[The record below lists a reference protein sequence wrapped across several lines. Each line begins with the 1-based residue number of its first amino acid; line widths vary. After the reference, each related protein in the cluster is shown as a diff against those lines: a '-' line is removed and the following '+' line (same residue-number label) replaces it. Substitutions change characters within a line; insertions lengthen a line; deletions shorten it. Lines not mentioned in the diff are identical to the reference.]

1 VAGPQILQM
10 YETLVDERTRASL
23 GRPFKQLI
31 DGAWVDASSG
41 ETLDVVNPADEN
53 VIATVPAGTWEDVD
67 LAVRAARKAFEDG
80 PWTRMPPGERAKL
93 LWRIADLLE
102 ARKEEFAEL
111 ETLDNGKPITMSKWV
126 DVPASVAALRYWSG
140 WCTKIAGET
149 RAVDMPGEYLA
160 MTLREPVGVVG
171 LITPWNF
178 PLMSAVSKLGP
189 ALAAG
194 CTVVLKPAE
203 QTSLTAIRLGEVI
216 LEAGMPAG
224 VVNIVTG
231 IGAVTGAALAE
242 HNGVDKI
249 SFTGSTAVGKS
260 LIGAARGNLK
270 RLTLELGGKSPT
282 IILPDADL
290 EKAVAGAANSIFR
303 NSGQICVAGSRL
315 YVARN
320 HFDEVVEGISNAAAQ
335 LRLGNGLD
343 PATTMGPL
351 VSDKQ
356 QERVRSYIDDA
367 RASGA
372 SIVASSVEP
381 WDKGYFVAP
390 TIIHNVDQQ
399 MRVVQEEIFGPVL
412 VATAVDDLDQ
422 LAALAN
428 DSIYGL
434 SASIWTRD
442 ISSAYRLA
450 KKIRAGTITINSGSI
465 AGPNIPFGGF
475 KQSGWGRENGAEGVE
490 SFTELKTVITAL

>member
-1 VAGPQILQM
+1 M

>member
-1 VAGPQILQM
+1 MPTAIELTK
-10 YETLVDERTRASL
+10 ETQAALE
-23 GRPFKQLI
+23 RPFQLLI
-31 DGAWVDASSG
+31 DGRWVDAQSG
-41 ETLDVVNPADEN
+41 DTLDVFNPADGG
-53 VIATVPAGTWEDVD
+53 VIANIPAGGQDD
-67 LAVRAARKAFEDG
+67 IDRAVAAARRAFESG
-80 PWTRMPPGERAKL
+80 PWTTMPPGERAKL
-93 LWRIADLLE
+93 LWRIADLVE

-111 ETLDNGKPITMSKWV
+111 ETLDNGKPITMSRWV
-126 DVPASVAALRYWSG
+126 DVPASVSALRYWAG
-140 WCTKIAGET
+140 WCTKISGET
-149 RAVDMPGEYLA
+149 RAVDMPGEFLA

-203 QTSLTAIRLGEVI
+203 QTSLTALRLGEVI
-216 LEAGMPAG
+216 LEAGIPAG

-231 IGAVTGAALAE
+231 LGAAAGAALAE
-242 HNGVDKI
+242 HDGVDKI

-282 IILPDADL
+282 IIFPDADIDR
-290 EKAVAGAANSIFR
+290 AITGAGNSIFR

-315 YVARN
+315 YVAEKQ
-320 HFDEVVEGISNAAAQ
+320 FDQVVEGLVKFAEQ
-335 LRLGNGLD
+335 FKLGAGLD

-356 QERVRSYIDDA
+356 QARVLDYIASA
-367 RASGA
+367 RAEGA
-372 SIVASSVEP
+372 SVVTGGGAVGNQ
-381 WDKGYFVAP
+381 GYFVEP
-390 TIIHNVDQQ
+390 TIIRDVMPK

-412 VATAVDDLDQ
+412 VATPVSDLDDL
-422 LAALAN
+422 ATLAN

-442 ISSAYRLA
+442 VSAAYKLA
-450 KKIRAGTITINSGSI
+450 RKIRAGTITINSGSI

-475 KQSGWGRENGAEGVE
+475 KQSGWGRENGAEGIE

>member
-1 VAGPQILQM
+1 MPTAIELTK
-10 YETLVDERTRASL
+10 ETQAALE
-23 GRPFKQLI
+23 RPFQLLI
-31 DGAWVDASSG
+31 DGRWVDAQSG
-41 ETLDVVNPADEN
+41 ETLDVFNPADGGA
-53 VIATVPAGTWEDVD
+53 IAKIPAGGQGDINR
-67 LAVRAARKAFEDG
+67 AVAAARRAFESG
-80 PWTRMPPGERAKL
+80 PWTTMPPGERAKL
-93 LWRIADLLE
+93 LWRIADLIE

-126 DVPASVAALRYWSG
+126 DVPASVSALRYWAG
-140 WCTKIAGET
+140 WCTKISGET
-149 RAVDMPGEYLA
+149 RAVDMPGEFLA

-203 QTSLTAIRLGEVI
+203 QTSLTALRLGEAI
-216 LEAGMPAG
+216 LEAGVPAG

-231 IGAVTGAALAE
+231 LGAVAGAALAE
-242 HNGVDKI
+242 HDGVDKI

-282 IILPDADL
+282 IIFPDADIDR
-290 EKAVAGAANSIFR
+290 AIAGAGNSIFR

-315 YVARN
+315 YVAEKQ
-320 HFDEVVEGISNAAAQ
+320 FDQVVEGLVKFAEQ
-335 LRLGNGLD
+335 FKLGAGLD

-356 QERVRSYIDDA
+356 QRRVLDYI
-367 RASGA
+367 ASASAEGA
-372 SIVASSVEP
+372 SVITGGGAVGNQ
-381 WDKGYFVAP
+381 GYFVEP
-390 TIIHNVDQQ
+390 TIIGDVTPK

-412 VATAVDDLDQ
+412 VATPVSDLDE

-428 DSIYGL
+428 DSVYGL

-442 ISSAYRLA
+442 VSAAYKLA
-450 KKIRAGTITINSGSI
+450 RKIRAGTITINSGSI

-475 KQSGWGRENGAEGVE
+475 KQSGWGRENGVEGIE

>member
-1 VAGPQILQM
+1 M
-10 YETLVDERTRASL
+10 YLSIDLGEQTRATL
-23 GRPFKQLI
+23 NRPFQLLI
-31 DGAWVDASSG
+31 DGAWTDSQG
-41 ETLDVVNPADEN
+41 DDTLDVFNPADGS
-53 VIATVPAGTWEDVD
+53 VIATIPAGNKQDID
-67 LAVRAARKAFEDG
+67 RAVSAARRAFESC
-80 PWTRMPPGERAKL
+80 PWSVMTPGHRAKM
-93 LWRIADLLE
+93 LWRIADLIE
-102 ARKEEFAEL
+102 ARQEEFAEL
-111 ETLDNGKPITMSKWV
+111 ETLDNGKPIMMSKKV
-126 DVPASVAALRYWSG
+126 DIPASIAILRYWSG
-140 WCTKIAGET
+140 WCTKIAGQT
-149 RAVDMPGEYLA
+149 PVVDLPGEFLA

-178 PLMSAVSKLGP
+178 PLMAAVSKLGP

-216 LEAGMPAG
+216 LEAEVPAG

-231 IGAVTGAALAE
+231 LGGVAGAALAE
-242 HNGVDKI
+242 HDDVDKI

-290 EKAVAGAANSIFR
+290 AKAIPGAANAIFL
-303 NSGQICVAGSRL
+303 NSGQVCVAGSRL
-315 YVARN
+315 YVAQR
-320 HFDEVVEGISNAAAQ
+320 HFDEVIEGLVKIAARY
-335 LRLGNGLD
+335 RLGPGLD
-343 PATTMGPL
+343 PTTIMGPL

-356 QERVRSYIDDA
+356 QKRVLDYIGSA
-367 RASGA
+367 RAEGA
-372 SIVASSVEP
+372 NVVAGGNPVG
-381 WDKGYFVAP
+381 DQGYFVEP
-390 TIIHNVDQQ
+390 TIIRDVNPQ

-412 VATAVDDLDQ
+412 VVTAVEDLDE

-428 DSIYGL
+428 DTIYGL

-442 ISSAYRLA
+442 ISIAYKLA
-450 KKIRAGTITINSGSI
+450 KKIRAGTVTINSGSI
-465 AGPNIPFGGF
+465 TGPNLPFGGF
-475 KQSGWGRENGAEGVE
+475 KQSGWGRENGVEGIE

>member
-1 VAGPQILQM
+1 MAGPQILQM